1 MKVERH
7 ELPWFKSAWLIELSN
22 GILCPSHD
30 SFLNLQCLENTADL
44 WQVKWQTFSHKDLS
58 QLESNQAL
66 RGTVILKHVLR
77 PLSHWGFFVTDKYR
91 TFILSCRFA
100 MESKKMPNIFFLGDA
115 HTFHGFLWHFSENPR
130 ILHGHEHMSIEFLQ
144 WGIIV

>member
-1 MKVERH
+1 M
-7 ELPWFKSAWLIELSN
+7 IELSN

-44 WQVKWQTFSHKDLS
+44 WQVKWQTFSHKDMS
-58 QLESNQAL
+58 ELESNQAL

-100 MESKKMPNIFFLGDA
+100 MESKKMPNIFFLRDV
-115 HTFHGFLWHFSENPR
+115 HTFHGFFLAFQWKSTDFTWTWTYVHR
-130 ILHGHEHMSIEFLQ
+130 ISTMGYNSIIFFF
-144 WGIIV
+144 